1 MPLPKPFSISFQK
14 NQSIVYIFFWGLD
27 IRKAPQITIRSYE
40 ELWTTY
46 WKLADEKL
54 AEYRRLEGQSLVPS
68 LNDYIGKN
76 QGKETDYQKALVTLF
91 ESDDHPEIYPIPITG
106 DTTLLLMALGWKEYE
121 KEYRKAEKEASDE
134 GEDEDND
141 DSSLDEPIVKPRS
154 AQYAACFVPSLP
166 TKPPAKPKSK
176 TNLKPTP
183 PSKAGKGGKGGKVTK
198 PTKGK
203 SALPRVSLVPFP
215 QRKGFPYALLG
226 DTKALKDYLNEMNS
240 ENKIAS
246 YVSNVNG
253 QFGPGWNLKAE
264 AAEKIRESD
273 GSEFELVEYE
283 TLEEYEKISRPKAD

>member
-1 MPLPKPFSISFQK
+1 M
-14 NQSIVYIFFWGLD
+14 
-27 IRKAPQITIRSYE
+27 
-40 ELWTTY
+40 TY

-121 KEYRKAEKEASDE
+121 KEYRKAEKDASNDE

-166 TKPPAKPKSK
+166 AKPKGK
-176 TNLKPTP
+176 TNLKSTP
-183 PSKAGKGGKGGKVTK
+183 PPKGGKTDKGGKVAK

-203 SALPRVSLVPFP
+203 SALPQVSLMPFP

-240 ENKIAS
+240 GNKIAS

-253 QFGPGWNLKAE
+253 QFGPGWNLKKE
-264 AAEKIRESD
+264 GAEKIRESD

>member
-46 WKLADEKL
+46 WKLVDEL
-54 AEYRRLEGQSLVPS
+54 IRMTDVPPLS
-68 LNDYIGKN
+68 DYIGKN
-76 QGKETDYQKALVTLF
+76 SGKEADYQEALITVF
-91 ESDDHPEIYPIPITG
+91 ELGNNPELYPIPITG

-121 KEYRKAEKEASDE
+121 KEYRKAEKDASDE
-134 GEDEDND
+134 GEEEGED
-141 DSSLDEPIVKPRS
+141 DSSLDEPIVKP
-154 AQYAACFVPSLP
+154 
-166 TKPPAKPKSK
+166 TKPPAKPKAK

-183 PSKAGKGGKGGKVTK
+183 PPKGGKGGKVTK

-203 SALPRVSLVPFP
+203 SALPRVALVPFP

-253 QFGPGWNLKAE
+253 QFGPGWNLKKE
-264 AAEKIRESD
+264 GAEKIREHD

-283 TLEEYEKISRPKAD
+283 TLEEYEKISRPLAD